1 MQFIHCFQSEWL
13 KKKGSLASWLVAIG
27 GFFTAVMII
36 AFRLIKPDGLKAL
49 VLQPNYWKT
58 HWQNSWE
65 SMAIMLLPLG
75 VILASSLIT
84 QLEFKNNTWKQAH
97 TTPQYFTTIFFAKL
111 AVIMVMMLQF
121 FILFNIGI
129 YLSGIIPPLLLNGVE
144 FPKGDIPFSFFLQ
157 QNACYFL
164 DCLPI
169 IGLQYLISLL
179 FKNFLV
185 PVGAGLIF
193 WIGSIAALKWKFA
206 YLVPYTYTSLY
217 FLRTDGRLKITANF
231 HAWAAGYFLLFIMA
245 GYILYAWKKE
255 KG

>member
-1 MQFIHCFQSEWL
+1 MLFIHSFQLEWL
-13 KKKGSLASWLVAIG
+13 KTKRSLASWLVIIG
-27 GFFTAVMII
+27 GFFTPLII
-36 AFRLIKPDGLKAL
+36 IVIRLVKPLSLKPL
-49 VLQPNYWKT
+49 TILPNYWKT
-58 HWQNSWE
+58 HWQSSWE

-84 QLEFKNNTWKQAH
+84 QLEFKNNTWKQVH

-111 AVIMVMMLQF
+111 AVIVVMMLQF
-121 FILFNIGI
+121 FFFFNIGI
-129 YLSGIIPPLLLNGVE
+129 YLSGIIPPILLNDVE
-144 FPKGDIPFSFFLQ
+144 FPKGDIPYLFFLK
-157 QNACYFL
+157 QNAFYFL

-185 PVGAGLIF
+185 PVGAGLLI
-193 WIGSIAALKWKFA
+193 WIGSIAALTWNFA
-206 YLVPYTYTSLY
+206 YLVPYTYSSLY
-217 FLRTDGRLKITANF
+217 FLRTGGRLKMPNNF
-231 HAWAAGYFLLFIMA
+231 HAWALGYFLLFIIA